1 MVDLNLKQA
10 ERPIGV
16 ETPLG
21 KDKLVLTS
29 FSGEER
35 MSGLFRFELQMLSDE
50 GSIKPDQIVGKPV
63 DFYVKHPDDE
73 KRYFN
78 GIVNR
83 FVYAGKND
91 RVHMYRAQVVPWLWL
106 LTKGSDCREHEADG
120 QKNAKDIIDGLLGDL
135 GFSDY
140 SWKLKR
146 TPEKRD
152 YCVQYRE
159 THYEFLTRLLAEEGI
174 YYYFN
179 HEQGKHELVMTDL
192 VDGVAD
198 CKDAEAR
205 LLSNLSQPEVTDNLS
220 GWHHEYEFTTGKF
233 AHTDY
238 DFENPSTSLE
248 VKKDSLVKL
257 PGNSGLEFYD
267 HPGRYVK
274 KGLGNGLAQLR
285 MEQEEAAHDSVTG
298 SSVCRSFSPGGRFKL
313 SEHHNDNEKGDKWV
327 LTEVHH
333 SGQQGGSYLTGM
345 GPSDEIY
352 SNNFRCIPAKTVFRP
367 PYTPKPQ
374 VHGLQSAVV
383 VGPSGEEI
391 YTDEYGRVKVE
402 FHWDRKHQG
411 DEKSS
416 FWVRVSTPWAGTNWG
431 MVNIPRIGQEVIVE
445 FLEGDPD
452 KPVVTGMLYNKGN
465 MPPYEL
471 PANMTQSGIKTRST
485 KGGGDDHFNEIR
497 FEDKKDEEEIYIHAE
512 KDLNCVIEN
521 NETRQVGYEDM
532 DKGDQEIDIY
542 NDQKLKVGVGSS
554 GGSQMVEIF
563 KNRDVTLKTGNDSL
577 LIEQGNMSVVL
588 KTGNQETQL
597 DMGNQTTKLKM
608 GNQETKLDLGKS
620 STEAMQAIELKVGA
634 NSIKIDQMG
643 VTIKGM
649 MVKIEGTVMTEV
661 KAPMTQVKGDAMLIA
676 KGGITMIN

>member
-1 MVDLNLKQA
+1 MADLKQA
-10 ERPIGV
+10 ERRIGI

-21 KDKLVLTS
+21 KDKLLLTA

-35 MSGLFRFELQMLSDE
+35 MSGLFRFELQMLSEE
-50 GSIKPDQIVGKPV
+50 GSIKPDEIVGKPV
-63 DFYVKHPDDE
+63 DFYVRHPDDE

-78 GIVNR
+78 GVVNR

-91 RVHMYRAQVVPWLWL
+91 RVHMYRAQVVPWMWL
-106 LTKGSDCREHEADG
+106 LTKGSDCREHETNG
-120 QKNAKDIIDGLLGDL
+120 QSNAKDIIDGLLHDL

-140 SWKLKR
+140 SWSLKR
-146 TPEKRD
+146 TPENRD

-174 YYYFN
+174 YYYFK
-179 HEQGKHELVMTDL
+179 HEKGKHELVMTDH

-233 AHTDY
+233 SHTDY
-238 DFENPSTSLE
+238 DFENPTTSLE

-257 PGNSGLEFYD
+257 PGNSQLEFYD
-267 HPGRYVK
+267 HPGRYIK
-274 KGLGNGLAQLR
+274 KGLGDGLAKLR
-285 MEQEEAAHDSVTG
+285 IEQEEAGHDSVTG
-298 SSVCRSFSPGGRFKL
+298 SSVCRSFSPGGRFKV
-313 SEHHNDNEKGDKWV
+313 SEHHNENEKGEKWV

-333 SGQQGGSYLTGM
+333 SAQQGGSYLTGA

-352 SNNFRCIPAKTVFRP
+352 SNTFRCIPAKTVFRP
-367 PYTPKPQ
+367 PHQPKPQ

-383 VGPSGEEI
+383 VGPSGDEI

-402 FHWDRKHQG
+402 FHWDREH
-411 DEKSS
+411 KSS

-452 KPVVTGMLYNKGN
+452 KPVVTGMLYNKQN
-465 MPPYEL
+465 MPPYDL

-485 KGGGDDHFNEIR
+485 KSGGDDNFNEIR

-512 KDLNCVIEN
+512 KDLNCVVEN

-542 NDQKLKVGVGSS
+542 NDQKLKVGLGSS
-554 GGSQMVEIF
+554 AGSQTVDIF
-563 KNRDVTLKTGNDSL
+563 KDRNVTLETGNDSL
-577 LIEQGNMSVVL
+577 VLKQGNMSVV
-588 KTGNQETQL
+588 
-597 DMGNQTTKLKM
+597 MKM
-608 GNQETKLDLGKS
+608 GDQTTKLDLGKS
-620 STEAMQAIELKVGA
+620 SMEAMQAIELKVGS
-634 NSIKIDQMG
+634 NSIKIDQTG
-643 VTIKGM
+643 VTIKGI
-649 MVKIEGTVMTEV
+649 MVKIEGTAKTQI
-661 KAPMTQVKGDAMLIA
+661 KAPMTQVNGDAMLTL
-676 KGGITMIN
+676 KGGLTRIN